1 MLILNKK
8 YLDNI
13 KQELVNEVAGTPY
26 IVPEIF
32 MSVTDMPKPTVT
44 VDYSEE
50 KTELRRQ
57 RRKDIS
63 QIWNDNPDNAVT
75 LVREY
80 HERELSVFL
89 IGFPQYIG
97 VIS

>member
-1 MLILNKK
+1 MVNINKN
-8 YLDNI
+8 YLDKV
-13 KQELVNEVAGTPY
+13 KQELVNTVAGTSS

-32 MSVTDMPKPTVT
+32 LSVTDMPKPTVPI
-44 VDYSEE
+44 DYSDE
-50 KTELRRQ
+50 KTELRKQ

-63 QIWNDNPDNAVT
+63 QIWNDDPDNAVR

-80 HERELSVFL
+80 HEQELSVFL
-89 IGFPQYIG
+89 IGFPQFIG